1 MGSAPGES
9 KLFHTIVVVGLSFAS
24 GACGAAEGSNGR
36 SAPGDSGADA
46 GEGIRG
52 GSIPDANPDEGDSA
66 TEGTMELGDGGPE
79 FDTGFEPVCGP
90 DAEPAANHCIWP
102 IFL

>member
-1 MGSAPGES
+1 
-9 KLFHTIVVVGLSFAS
+9 
-24 GACGAAEGSNGR
+24 
-36 SAPGDSGADA
+36 
-46 GEGIRG
+46 
-52 GSIPDANPDEGDSA
+52 
-66 TEGTMELGDGGPE
+66 MELGDGGPE